1 MHSSL
6 FTCSAWKIGVCE
18 FRGSAT
24 GFLIAVEP
32 KTRKALP
39 VPRIAA
45 VNHRLYMPV
54 TSNCAPPRH
63 VNCWQHSSEQPA
75 RIIHIFTGSQINSPR
90 SNPEAR
96 ILKLWQPETSIFIF
110 SCPKQLFRFRN
121 SDQKEHPSPTH
132 RWNLVTFISALFCPL
147 NPIYSSL
154 LLISPGKKRLW
165 SIIELLPE
173 SLIKFCKLNKVKYIY
188 RCWYVWFYKYL
199 D

>member
-110 SCPKQLFRFRN
+110 SCPKQLYRFGGNR
-121 SDQKEHPSPTH
+121 SFSIKFQT
-132 RWNLVTFISALFCPL
+132 RALCERGRRATP
-147 NPIYSSL
+147 PWRRKPMTSYSKWELFWIVWWSNKL
-154 LLISPGKKRLW
+154 LMHLLIISGQG
-165 SIIELLPE
+165 
-173 SLIKFCKLNKVKYIY
+173 
-188 RCWYVWFYKYL
+188 
-199 D
+199 

>member
-39 VPRIAA
+39 APRIAA

-75 RIIHIFTGSQINSPR
+75 RIIHIFTGSQINSP
-90 SNPEAR
+90 
-96 ILKLWQPETSIFIF
+96 LKPRDENLKTLTTRDQHFHFQLPKTALQVQEFGPKRASVTHSQMKPGYIHFCSFLSPKPNLLFASPNQP
-110 SCPKQLFRFRN
+110 R
-121 SDQKEHPSPTH
+121 QKAA
-132 RWNLVTFISALFCPL
+132 LVNNWAAAWIPYQVLQT
-147 NPIYSSL
+147 
-154 LLISPGKKRLW
+154 
-165 SIIELLPE
+165 
-173 SLIKFCKLNKVKYIY
+173 
-188 RCWYVWFYKYL
+188 
-199 D
+199 